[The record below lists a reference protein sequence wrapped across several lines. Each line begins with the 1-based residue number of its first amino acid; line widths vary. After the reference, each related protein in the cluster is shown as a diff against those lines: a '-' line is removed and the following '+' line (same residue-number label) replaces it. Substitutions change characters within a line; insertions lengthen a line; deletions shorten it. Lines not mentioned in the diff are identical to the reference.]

1 MSTINVLNMTGE
13 VVGTVELSDGIFGI
27 EPNEAVVHEVV
38 KNHLANC
45 RQGTQSALTRGE
57 VSGGGK
63 KPWRQKGTG
72 HARQGST
79 RAPQWTHGG
88 IVFAPKPRSYSYVL
102 NKKVKRLAMK
112 SALSAKAAA
121 GEIIVV
127 DSIKLDSIKT
137 KDFRAFLNAVK
148 ADGKSLVVTPA
159 KNDIVI
165 KSARNIPGVEVSMA
179 NLINVYDILKAKN
192 LVLDKEALAVIE
204 EVFAK
209 WLTFTTSSSGPLS
222 PSVPWL
228 PPARRS
234 TSSKWLPTPA
244 RSKSRTPWRRSSA

>member
-1 MSTINVLNMTGE
+1 MSTIKVLNMAGAE
-13 VVGTVELSDGIFGI
+13 VGTVELKDSIFGI
-27 EPNEAVVHEVV
+27 EPNESVVHEVV

-45 RQGTQSALTRGE
+45 RQGTQSALTRAE

-88 IVFAPKPRSYSYVL
+88 IVFAPKPRSYSYGL

-127 DSIKLDSIKT
+127 DSIKMDAIKT
-137 KDFRAFLNAVK
+137 KDFRTFLGAVK
-148 ADGKSLVVTPA
+148 AEGKSLVITPA
-159 KNDIVI
+159 KDEIII
-165 KSARNIPGVEVSMA
+165 KSARNIPGVETSMA

-192 LVLDKEALAVIE
+192 LVIDKEALAVIE
-204 EVFAK
+204 EVFA
-209 WLTFTTSSSGPLS
+209 
-222 PSVPWL
+222 
-228 PPARRS
+228 
-234 TSSKWLPTPA
+234 
-244 RSKSRTPWRRSSA
+244 